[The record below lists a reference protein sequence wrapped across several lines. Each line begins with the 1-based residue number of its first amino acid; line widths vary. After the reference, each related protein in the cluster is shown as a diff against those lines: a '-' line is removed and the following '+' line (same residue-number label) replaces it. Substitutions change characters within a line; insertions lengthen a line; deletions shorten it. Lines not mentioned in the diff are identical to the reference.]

1 LRTSKGCLAALAAV
15 LLMATGTAAADAQAR
30 LKQDTAKAATAEYS
44 LQGIMNADATTGS
57 HAATAA
63 PKQSNLR
70 RKSAS
75 SFVYTE
81 SWDFQKD
88 GTNEPVFSCS
98 DYITLRGDST
108 KVVIT
113 LKRTNNWCPGMFMK
127 ATFYPKTGNLVPA

>member
-1 LRTSKGCLAALAAV
+1 
-15 LLMATGTAAADAQAR
+15 MATGTAAADAQAR

-57 HAATAA
+57 HAATA
-63 PKQSNLR
+63 
-70 RKSAS
+70 
-75 SFVYTE
+75 
-81 SWDFQKD
+81 
-88 GTNEPVFSCS
+88 EPVFSCS